1 MINYEYSDKIYIRDL
16 LLRCIIGLNEE
27 ERNNKQDVIINIV
40 LFASLKKASQTDNI
54 SDSCNYKT
62 IKKSI
67 INLVE
72 NSSYLLIETMAGKIA
87 DLCLRDD
94 KVKAVKITVDK
105 PGALR
110 FTKSVAVE
118 IFREREIGK

>member
-40 LFASLKKASQTDNI
+40 LFADLKKASKSDNI

-67 INLVE
+67 IGLVE
-72 NSSYLLIETMAGKIA
+72 NSSFLLIETMAGNIS
-87 DLCLRDD
+87 DLCLADD
-94 KVKAVKITVDK
+94 KIDAVKITVDK